1 METTTKISNRLT
13 ELFQK
18 KGNNI
23 LNIYF
28 TAGYPKIEDTV
39 TVLKALQKA
48 GVDMVEIGMPYSDP
62 VADGPIIQQSSLDS
76 INAGMT
82 IKKLLEQ
89 LKDIRKEVTIPI
101 LLMGYFNTVMQYGVE
116 KFMKEINAIGIDGV
130 ILPDLP
136 LDEYIEHY
144 QAICESNNI
153 SNVSLITPNTSDE
166 RLHVIDNITQGF
178 IYMVST
184 NSTTGNDAKKTED
197 NHEAYFNRIKNIGL
211 KSPRMIGFNIKDNKT
226 FTDACAYA
234 NGAIIGSAFVKM
246 LSNSHSLE
254 EDIIQFVKNIRA

>member
-1 METTTKISNRLT
+1 METSTKVSNRLT

-18 KGNNI
+18 KGDNL

-28 TAGYPKIEDTV
+28 TAGYPAINDTV

-62 VADGPIIQQSSLDS
+62 VADGPVIQQSSLDA
-76 INAGMT
+76 INNGMT
-82 IKKLLEQ
+82 IKTLINQ
-89 LKDIRKEVTIPI
+89 LKDIRKEVSIPI
-101 LLMGYFNTVMQYGVE
+101 LVMGYFNTVMQYGVE
-116 KFMKEINAIGIDGV
+116 RFIQEISEIGIDGV

-136 LDEYIEHY
+136 LDEYTEHY
-144 QAICESNNI
+144 QSLCESHNI

-184 NSTTGNDAKKTED
+184 NSTTGNEAKKTED
-197 NHEAYFNRIKNIGL
+197 NHEAYFNRIKNLGL
-211 KSPRMIGFNIKDNKT
+211 KSPRMIGFNIKDQKT
-226 FTDACAYA
+226 FSDACKYA

-246 LSNSHSLE
+246 LANSKAIE
-254 EDIIQFVKNIRA
+254 EDITQFVKNIRG

>member
-1 METTTKISNRLT
+1 METSIKVSNRLT

-18 KGNNI
+18 KGDNL

-28 TAGYPKIEDTV
+28 TAGYPAINDTV
-39 TVLKALQKA
+39 TILKALQKA

-62 VADGPIIQQSSLDS
+62 VADGPVIQQSSMDA
-76 INAGMT
+76 INNGMT
-82 IKKLLEQ
+82 IKQLLSQ

-101 LLMGYFNTVMQYGVE
+101 LVMGYFNTVMQYGVE
-116 KFMKEINAIGIDGV
+116 RFIQEISEIGIDGI

-136 LDEYIEHY
+136 LDEYTEHY
-144 QAICESNNI
+144 QSLCESHNI

-197 NHEAYFNRIKNIGL
+197 NHEAYFNRIKNMGL
-211 KSPRMIGFNIKDNKT
+211 KSPRMIGFNIKDKRT
-226 FTDACAYA
+226 FSDACKYA

-246 LSNSHSLE
+246 LANSQSLE
-254 EDIIQFVKNIRA
+254 EDIIQFVKNIRD